1 MQSCLKIMSGNKQ
14 CVLLLCAWLTFV
26 EHAKHAEKGKWLWKK
41 KSKKGRLEN
50 LKSKWSEY
58 AITKLTIIFYV
69 IVL

>member
-1 MQSCLKIMSGNKQ
+1 MQNMQKKENDC
-14 CVLLLCAWLTFV
+14 
-26 EHAKHAEKGKWLWKK
+26 ERK